1 MEDKT
6 LQKTDYEGGR
16 ILEFCRDSLRKAS
29 FAYMA
34 WLSLAGLASLGI
46 YLIYRGSL
54 MSSIRMSLFIY
65 YLVIIIHFIFRFKKY
80 GKVSIMT
87 PEIFFLLIYT
97 MFHLGYVTLYALGIF
112 PYLYGIFV
120 YEASI
125 PKALF
130 IVNLGLISF
139 LLGYE
144 LLGPKIPVQRLQ
156 TVVVPTRAWCT
167 FGIAVMLIALLV
179 HSMTLMFIGVTL
191 LQTYGHKA
199 IVYIHRYAPPLLALI
214 FAKSTFLMVFGVM
227 IYTISSAL
235 RYGKLFHSKIALGI
249 TMAYLFLLLLEVARG
264 NMFRFFVPLLL
275 VRHYLI
281 RPIRIR
287 HLVTISLSIVTL
299 FSVMRIVKTIAFDP
313 AKMLEEVRYQR
324 ERGLITWLDPF
335 VEAGGS
341 FRTLNI
347 TANDVPASE
356 PYWKGASWTTAIY
369 HIVPFLQ
376 GYLARHGLVKWAPS
390 QWITITYAGPA
401 AAGFGFTITAEGY
414 LNFGYIGV
422 VIELMFMGLFLR
434 WLTVRFSRNP
444 SAMWALI
451 MFGCIGAA
459 IGVVRNHIGMATA
472 LWVQIAIIALLANMF
487 FGNEQKYEQ
496 EDYAAW
502 SPEQEIDGE
511 LP

>member
-1 MEDKT
+1 
-6 LQKTDYEGGR
+6 
-16 ILEFCRDSLRKAS
+16 
-29 FAYMA
+29 
-34 WLSLAGLASLGI
+34 
-46 YLIYRGSL
+46 
-54 MSSIRMSLFIY
+54 
-65 YLVIIIHFIFRFKKY
+65 
-80 GKVSIMT
+80 
-87 PEIFFLLIYT
+87 
-97 MFHLGYVTLYALGIF
+97 
-112 PYLYGIFV
+112 
-120 YEASI
+120 
-125 PKALF
+125 
-130 IVNLGLISF
+130 
-139 LLGYE
+139 
-144 LLGPKIPVQRLQ
+144 
-156 TVVVPTRAWCT
+156 
-167 FGIAVMLIALLV
+167 
-179 HSMTLMFIGVTL
+179 
-191 LQTYGHKA
+191 
-199 IVYIHRYAPPLLALI
+199 
-214 FAKSTFLMVFGVM
+214 
-227 IYTISSAL
+227 
-235 RYGKLFHSKIALGI
+235 
-249 TMAYLFLLLLEVARG
+249 
-264 NMFRFFVPLLL
+264 
-275 VRHYLI
+275 
-281 RPIRIR
+281 
-287 HLVTISLSIVTL
+287 
-299 FSVMRIVKTIAFDP
+299 MRIVKTIAFDP